1 VEDVDLDGT
10 SLATL
15 HDLKTDI
22 DDIDD
27 PNIVQHLKVEGTGLI
42 GVDHTKRDFGA
53 LQYPWWIIN
62 TGNLIA
68 NDIIFA
74 SIVKTSRSDTHDIK
88 VDANIVPT
96 NTGIGG
102 NAIGIELKP
111 WHKGHFHK
119 GIRPKPIRSKRGR

>member
-15 HDLKTDI
+15 HGLRTDI
-22 DDIDD
+22 DDINDR
-27 PNIVQHLKVEGTGLI
+27 NIVQHLKVEGTGLI
-42 GVDHTKRDFGA
+42 GVDNTKRDFGA

-62 TGNLIA
+62 TGNLIT

-74 SIVKTSRSDTHDIK
+74 SMVKPSRSDTHDIT
-88 VDANIVPT
+88 VDANLLPT

-102 NAIGIELKP
+102 NAIGIKLKP
-111 WHKGHFHK
+111 WRKGHFHN
-119 GIRPKPIRSKRGR
+119 GIRQKPIRSKRGR